1 MAIFTL
7 LSASRSFLMSA
18 LALAATLLVAPA
30 DAAVNE
36 RRVALVIGNSEYAHV
51 APLENPL
58 IDSKAVA
65 ASLKRLGF
73 EVVEGYNLNMEAMRA
88 TVGEYA
94 GRLDGAKVALVYY
107 AGHGIAVGGDNYL
120 IPTDAVLKSPA
131 DVDFRTLNINL
142 VLRQMQREERVNVV
156 ILDACRDNPLA
167 EELSRSAKG
176 TRSASISTGLSEI
189 NTNAAAGTLIA
200 FATDPGKTA
209 LDGKKGENSP
219 FTTALLRHMETPG
232 ISISSVMDR
241 VREEVWRSTG
251 EKQRPWVNTSIIGE
265 FYLNP
270 EAAAPVAVAAL
281 SQPAVAAPSP
291 AGFGIDRQA
300 LEMKLWESA
309 ERSNT
314 AEDYKSY
321 LEAHP
326 TGYFAALAKNRIAK
340 LQGGGSD
347 KPAVIINEA
356 ELKAQAGTA
365 QTEAGINLAQ
375 ADRTEAQH
383 RLRLAG
389 FDAGST
395 NGKFGPTTR
404 QAIASWQKSRS
415 TPETGYLTKM
425 QLAALREQTQDAY
438 SNWLSAQSEA
448 RSVAQ
453 PATRRGSNPVR
464 AAEPQLRRSNPRPV
478 ARQGGPSL
486 GEVGQFLGG
495 VGTLVGGFR
504 R

>member
-1 MAIFTL
+1 MPILTMI
-7 LSASRSFLMSA
+7 SASRRFLISA
-18 LALAATLLVAPA
+18 TAAFAALLVAPA
-30 DAAVNE
+30 EAAVNE

-120 IPTDAVLKSPA
+120 IPTDAVLKTPA

-176 TRSASISTGLSEI
+176 TRSAGISTGLSEI

-219 FTTALLRHMETPG
+219 FTTALLKHMETPG

-270 EAAAPVAVAAL
+270 EAPAPVAVAAL
-281 SQPAVAAPSP
+281 SQPAAAPSP

-340 LQGGGSD
+340 LQGGGSE
-347 KPAVIINEA
+347 KPAVVINEA

-375 ADRTEAQH
+375 ADRAEAQH

-438 SNWLSAQSEA
+438 SNWLSAQSEP

-453 PATRRGSNPVR
+453 PAARRATNQVR
-464 AAEPQLRRSNPRPV
+464 AEPQVRSSSRPV
-478 ARQGGPSL
+478 RQGGPSL

>member
-1 MAIFTL
+1 MPILTMI
-7 LSASRSFLMSA
+7 SASRRFLISA
-18 LALAATLLVAPA
+18 TAAFAALLVAPA
-30 DAAVNE
+30 EAAVNE

-120 IPTDAVLKSPA
+120 IPTDAVLKTPA

-176 TRSASISTGLSEI
+176 TRSAGISTGLSEI

-219 FTTALLRHMETPG
+219 FTTALLKHMETPG

-270 EAAAPVAVAAL
+270 EAPAPVAVAAL
-281 SQPAVAAPSP
+281 SQPAAAPSP

-347 KPAVIINEA
+347 KPVVVINEA

-375 ADRTEAQH
+375 ADRAEAQH

-438 SNWLSAQSEA
+438 SNWLSAQSEP

-453 PATRRGSNPVR
+453 PVARRATNQVR
-464 AAEPQLRRSNPRPV
+464 AEPQVRSSSRPV
-478 ARQGGPSL
+478 RQGGPSL

>member
-1 MAIFTL
+1 MGMFTMI
-7 LSASRSFLMSA
+7 SSSRKFLMSTM
-18 LALAATLLVAPA
+18 ALAAGLLVGSAE
-30 DAAVNE
+30 AAVGD
-36 RRVALVIGNSEYAHV
+36 RRVALVMGNSEYKHV

-73 EVVEGYNLNMEAMRA
+73 EVVEGYNLDMEAMRA
-88 TVGEYA
+88 TVGQYA
-94 GRLDGAKVALVYY
+94 AQLDGAKVALVYY

-120 IPTDAVLKSPA
+120 IPTDAVLKTPA

-176 TRSASISTGLSEI
+176 TRSAGVSTGLSEI

-270 EAAAPVAVAAL
+270 EAAPSVAVASL
-281 SQPAVAAPSP
+281 SQPAAAAPNP
-291 AGFGIDRQA
+291 AGLGVDRQA

-314 AEDYKSY
+314 AEDYKAY

-326 TGYFAALAKNRIAK
+326 TGYFATLAKNRIAK
-340 LQGGGSD
+340 LQGSAGPE
-347 KPAVIINEA
+347 KPAVVINEA
-356 ELKAQAGTA
+356 ELKSQAGTA
-365 QTEAGINLAQ
+365 QTEAGINLVQ
-375 ADRTEAQH
+375 ADRTETQH

-389 FDAGST
+389 FDVGSP
-395 NGKFGPTTR
+395 NGKFGPSTR
-404 QAIASWQKSRS
+404 QAIAAWQKSRS
-415 TPETGYLTKM
+415 TPETGYLTKT
-425 QLAALREQTQDAY
+425 QYAALREQTQEAY

-448 RSVAQ
+448 RSVVQ
-453 PATRRGSNPVR
+453 PAPRRAPSQAR
-464 AAEPQLRRSNPRPV
+464 AEPQPRSNARP
-478 ARQGGPSL
+478 APRQGGPSL

>member
-1 MAIFTL
+1 MSPMICASRRLLASVIALATTL
-7 LSASRSFLMSA
+7 LLG
-18 LALAATLLVAPA
+18 PA
-30 DAAVNE
+30 EAGVSE
-36 RRVALVIGNSEYAHV
+36 RRVALVMGNSDYKHV
-51 APLENPL
+51 SRLENPL
-58 IDSKAVA
+58 IDSKAIS

-73 EVVEGYNLNMEAMRA
+73 EVVEGYDLNMEGMRA
-88 TVGEYA
+88 TVAQYA
-94 GRLDGAKVALVYY
+94 AQLDGAKVALVYY

-120 IPTDAVLKSPA
+120 IPTDAVLKSSA

-167 EELSRSAKG
+167 EELARSVKG
-176 TRSASISTGLSEI
+176 TRSAGIATGLSEI
-189 NTNAAAGTLIA
+189 NTSSAAGTLIA

-209 LDGKKGENSP
+209 LDGKQGENSP
-219 FTTALLRHMETPG
+219 FTTALLKHMETPG

-270 EAAAPVAVAAL
+270 EASARVTVAAL
-281 SQPAVAAPSP
+281 SQPSVSLPGP
-291 AGFGIDRQA
+291 AGLGVDRQA

-326 TGYFAALAKNRIAK
+326 TGYFAALARNRIAK
-340 LQGGGSD
+340 LGGLPGSD
-347 KPAVIINEA
+347 KPNVVVDEA
-356 ELKAQAGTA
+356 ELKSQAGTA
-365 QTEAGINLAQ
+365 QTEAGLNLSQ
-375 ADRTEAQH
+375 TDRTEVQH

-389 FDAGST
+389 FDAGKP
-395 NGKFGPTTR
+395 NAKFGPGAR
-404 QAIASWQKSRS
+404 QAIGAWQKSRS
-415 TPETGYLTKM
+415 IPETGYLTKM
-425 QLAALREQTQDAY
+425 QNAALREQTQGAY
-438 SNWLSAQSEA
+438 GNWLTAQSEE
-448 RSVAQ
+448 RSIAQ
-453 PATRRGSNPVR
+453 PAPRRVQSPARVEAQPR
-464 AAEPQLRRSNPRPV
+464 YNPRP
-478 ARQGGPSL
+478 APRQSSGPSL

-495 VGTLVGGFR
+495 VGSIMGGFR